1 MPIDQIWAAKAVCCT
16 KTHETGRRRAR
27 KMTFRSKT
35 ITGFTMALA
44 ILVSVCVLSYR
55 GMTRTGQDR
64 DWVTHTNVVLERL
77 DVVLADAT
85 EAESAQRGYI
95 ITGDEAYLESFRNA
109 VESARQEERRIR
121 QLTSDNA
128 VQQRAMDGVERLLAE
143 KFAALEEV
151 IETRRE
157 VGLAAASDTVSRG
170 ADGQRMERLRIAVA
184 RMREEEER
192 LLAQRSKAWEDSRRI
207 TRGLIFGGNGL
218 ALLFLA
224 LAGVAIQQEMARR
237 KRAEDEVRRANT
249 ELEERVAERTAELG
263 RRAEELA
270 RSNGELEQFAYV
282 ASHDLQEPLRMVAS
296 FTQLLGKRYGDKLD
310 DDGRDFI
317 HYAVDGAK
325 RMQNL
330 ISDLLS
336 FSRVGTRESVLEPTS
351 CDFVLKRALGNLA
364 LTIEE
369 NGAEITWGALPQ
381 VVGDA
386 KQLSQV
392 FQNLIGNAIKFCN
405 NKPPRVEIQAEPD
418 GDNWKISVRDN
429 GIGISPEQ
437 ASRIFVIFQRLHTR
451 AEYPGT
457 GIGLSIC
464 KKIVER
470 HGGRIWMEGS
480 PGGGSTF
487 CFTLPAAKIQGKEAR
502 QYDDNR
508 VSAASR

>member
-1 MPIDQIWAAKAVCCT
+1 
-16 KTHETGRRRAR
+16 
-27 KMTFRSKT
+27 MTFKGKT
-35 ITGFTMALA
+35 ITGFTLALA

-55 GMTRTGQDR
+55 GMARTGQDR
-64 DWVTHTNVVLERL
+64 DWVTHTNLVLERL
-77 DVVLADAT
+77 DVILADAT

-95 ITGDEAYLESFRNA
+95 ITGDEAYLGAYRNA
-109 VESARQEERRIR
+109 VETAKQEEQRIR
-121 QLTSDNA
+121 QMTSDNA

-143 KFAALEEV
+143 KFDVLERA
-151 IETRRE
+151 IETRRAG
-157 VGLAAASDTVSRG
+157 GLAVASEALSRR
-170 ADGQRMERLRIAVA
+170 ADGPRMEQIRIAVA
-184 RMREEEER
+184 GMREEEER
-192 LLAQRSKAWEDSRRI
+192 LLAQRSRVWEDSRRT
-207 TRGLIFGGNGL
+207 TRGMIYGGNAL
-218 ALLFLA
+218 ALLFLI
-224 LAGVAIQQEMARR
+224 LAGVAVQQEMARR
-237 KRAEDEVRRANT
+237 QRAEDEVRRANQ
-249 ELEERVAERTAELG
+249 ELEDRVAERTAELG

-296 FTQLLGKRYGDKLD
+296 FTQLLGKRYRDQLD

-317 HYAVDGAK
+317 HYAVDGAN

-336 FSRVGTRESVLEPTS
+336 FSRVGTRETVFEPTS
-351 CDFVLKRALGNLA
+351 CDFILNRALGNLA
-364 LTIEE
+364 LMIEE
-369 NGAEITWGALPQ
+369 SGAEITCDGLPQ
-381 VVGDA
+381 VMGDA

-392 FQNLIGNAIKFCN
+392 FQNLIANAIKFRGS
-405 NKPPRVEIQAEPD
+405 KPPKVEIRAEPA
-418 GDNWKISVRDN
+418 GGNWKISVRDN
-429 GIGISPEQ
+429 GIGIPAEQ

-451 AEYPGT
+451 TEYPGT

-487 CFTLPAAKIQGKEAR
+487 FFTLPAAEIQGKEVRHHGAT
-502 QYDDNR
+502 R

>member
-1 MPIDQIWAAKAVCCT
+1 
-16 KTHETGRRRAR
+16 
-27 KMTFRSKT
+27 MTFRGKT
-35 ITGFTMALA
+35 ITVFTVALA

-55 GMTRTGQDR
+55 GMARTGQDR
-64 DWVTHTNVVLERL
+64 DWVTHTNLVLERL
-77 DVVLADAT
+77 DVLLADAT

-95 ITGDEAYLESFRNA
+95 ITGDDAYQKSFRNA
-109 VESARQEERRIR
+109 VESARQEEQRIR
-121 QLTSDNA
+121 QMISDNA
-128 VQQRAMDGVERLLAE
+128 IQRRAMDGVERLLAE
-143 KFAALEEV
+143 KFAALEEA
-151 IETRRE
+151 IEIRRE
-157 VGLAAASDTVSRG
+157 SGLAAASGVVSKG
-170 ADGQRMERLRIAVA
+170 ADGQRMEQIRIVIAG
-184 RMREEEER
+184 MKEEEKR
-192 LLAQRSKAWEDSRRI
+192 LLAQRSKVWEDSRRN

-218 ALLFLA
+218 ALLFLI
-224 LAGVAIQQEMARR
+224 LAGIAVQEEMARR
-237 KRAEDEVRRANT
+237 QRAEDEVRRANR
-249 ELEERVAERTAELG
+249 ELEERVTERTAELG

-317 HYAVDGAK
+317 HYAVDGAN
-325 RMQNL
+325 RMQSL

-336 FSRVGTRESVLEPTS
+336 FSRIGTRESVFEPIS
-351 CDFVLKRALGNLA
+351 CDFVLNRAMGNLA
-364 LTIEE
+364 LAIEE
-369 NGAEITWGALPQ
+369 SGAEITWGALPQ
-381 VVGDA
+381 VMGDA

-392 FQNLIGNAIKFCN
+392 FQNLIGNAIKFRK
-405 NKPPRVEIQAEPD
+405 NKPPKVEIQAEPY
-418 GDNWKISVRDN
+418 GDNWKISIRDN
-429 GIGISPEQ
+429 GIGIMPEQ

-487 CFTLPAAKIQGKEAR
+487 FFTLLAPKNQAKEAR
-502 QYDDNR
+502 QRDEIR
-508 VSAASR
+508 VSAASS